1 MTFSERQKNM
11 DYLLYLLEHNRLC
24 ALDCIADK
32 LNCSKKTI
40 RRMLNDL
47 RNEGHIIGYDRLNK
61 KYFLEK

>member
-1 MTFSERQKNM
+1 MTFNEHKNNI
-11 DYLLYLLEHNRLC
+11 DYLLYLLEHDRMC
-24 ALDCIADK
+24 ALDCVADK

-47 RNEGHIIGYDRLNK
+47 RTEGHIIKYDRLNK

>member
-1 MTFSERQKNM
+1 MTFNEHKNNI

-24 ALDCIADK
+24 SLDCIAEK
-32 LNCSKKTI
+32 FGCSKKTI

-47 RNEGHIIGYDRLNK
+47 RTEGHIIKYDHLNK